1 MERIPVSS
9 RSVASVGFDVESS
22 TLEIEFTNGSVYQY
36 HGVPESVHVGMMN
49 AASKGSYLDQNVK
62 KAGYSYTRVG

>member
-1 MERIPVSS
+1 MERVPVQSS
-9 RSVASVGFDVESS
+9 SLASVGYDPATS
-22 TLEIEFTNGSVYQY
+22 TLEVEFLNGSVYQY
-36 HGVPESVHVGMMN
+36 SGVPDHVHEGLMN

>member
-9 RSVASVGFDVESS
+9 RNVASVGFDVESS

-36 HGVPESVHVGMMN
+36 HGVPENVHLAMMN
-49 AASKGSYLDQNVK
+49 AASKSSYLDQNIK
-62 KAGYSYTRVG
+62 KAGFPFTRVG